1 MAFLTLGSRE
11 DLSARSYMEGYLEDT
26 FLFAILGGVL
36 KEDKAG
42 SEMGYAGAL
51 PLPTIGV

>member
-1 MAFLTLGSRE
+1 
-11 DLSARSYMEGYLEDT
+11 MEGYLEDT